1 MAASWRAKDVRP
13 TKRQADPPVAVE
25 RRRLQAKFGY
35 NQNVSD
41 CKSGG
46 QLTHPLDAFSKYT
59 QRRRLLFQVGDV
71 ISYLEMCSAEGVN
84 LQRGMNFRLG
94 KTYSVI
100 LMSVRPNA
108 PYADRI
114 EENGRVLIYE
124 GHDVPRRKNGP
135 DPKSVDQPML
145 NPGGSLTQNG
155 LFYQAA
161 KRYIEDDEPPE
172 PVKVYEK
179 IRSGIWTYNGFFLL
193 IDAWIEQSNGRK
205 VFKFKLEISED
216 QSRLEIATNAI
227 SLNHNR
233 LIPAEVKRAVWK
245 RDKGR
250 CVICGST
257 KNLHFDHII
266 PYSKGGSS
274 LVADNI
280 QLLCAKHNLEKRDKI
295 E

>member
-1 MAASWRAKDVRP
+1 M
-13 TKRQADPPVAVE
+13 
-25 RRRLQAKFGY
+25 
-35 NQNVSD
+35 
-41 CKSGG
+41 
-46 QLTHPLDAFSKYT
+46 
-59 QRRRLLFQVGDV
+59 FQVGDV

-84 LQRGMNFRLG
+84 LQRGMNYKLG

-114 EENGRVLIYE
+114 EDNGRVLIYE
-124 GHDVPRRKNGP
+124 GHDIPRRKNGP
-135 DPKSVDQPML
+135 DPKSVDQPMRT
-145 NPGGSLTQNG
+145 PKGTLTQNG
-155 LFYQAA
+155 LFHQAA
-161 KRYIEDDEPPE
+161 RMYAAGNASAEL
-172 PVKVYEK
+172 VKVYEK
-179 IRSGIWTYNGFFLL
+179 IRPGIWTYNGFFLL
-193 IDAWIEQSNGRK
+193 VDAWIEQSNGRK
-205 VFKFKLEISED
+205 VFKFKLEIAEE
-216 QSRLEIATNAI
+216 QSRQEIVENNV

-233 LIPAEVKRAVWK
+233 IIPASVKREVWK

-257 KNLHFDHII
+257 ENLHFDHII

-280 QLLCAKHNLEKRDKI
+280 QLLCAAHNLQKRDKI